1 MSVFGS
7 AVLASHAT
15 CTPLPLF
22 RTARTMGDVKLVTLL
37 DVAKHPE
44 YSENELTN
52 LFQLFCKYAEPNT
65 KKGTISLESFKKLLE
80 ALELT
85 QTHLEAKET
94 YDKVAKDGKVTLD
107 EFMKLVK
114 DLTAKT
120 GKINLDLVVKL
131 AAQEEVDVDN
141 VGVGGAK
148 RFFEAKARILEVG
161 DAAYRAFEDKK
172 KEEEERKKRQEEF
185 QKKKQQF
192 QPAA

>member
-1 MSVFGS
+1 M
-7 AVLASHAT
+7 LAPHVTST
-15 CTPLPLF
+15 RLPLF

-52 LFQLFCKYAEPNT
+52 LFQLFCKYAEPST

-114 DLTAKT
+114 ELTAKT

-131 AAQEEVDVDN
+131 AAQEEVDVDD

>member
-1 MSVFGS
+1 MSEE
-7 AVLASHAT
+7 
-15 CTPLPLF
+15 
-22 RTARTMGDVKLVTLL
+22 KQVTLL
-37 DVAKHPE
+37 EIAKHPE
-44 YSENELTN
+44 YNEEELNN
-52 LFQLFCKYAEPNT
+52 LFKLFCRYATPKT
-65 KKGTISLESFKKLLE
+65 KKGAISLDDFKKLLE

-94 YDKVAKDGKVTLD
+94 YDAISKDGKVTLE
-107 EFMKLVK
+107 EFMRLVK

-131 AAQEEVDVDN
+131 AAQGEVNVDD

-161 DAAYRAFEDKK
+161 DAAYRAFEDRK
-172 KEEEERKKRQEEF
+172 KEEEDKKKRQEDF
-185 QKKKQQF
+185 KKKREQF

>member
-1 MSVFGS
+1 MDDSK
-7 AVLASHAT
+7 
-15 CTPLPLF
+15 
-22 RTARTMGDVKLVTLL
+22 MVTIF
-37 DVAKHPE
+37 DISENPE
-44 YSENELTN
+44 YSEDELGK
-52 LFQLFCKYAEPNT
+52 LFKLFCKYAEPNT
-65 KKGTISLESFKKLLE
+65 KKGTISLDNFKKLLE
-80 ALELT
+80 ALDLA

-94 YDKVAKDGKVTLD
+94 YDKVVKDGQVTLK

-114 DLTAKT
+114 DLESKT

-131 AAQEEVDVDN
+131 AAQEEVDVDD

-172 KEEEERKKRQEEF
+172 KEEEEKKKRQEEF
-185 QKKKQQF
+185 RKKKEQF

>member
-1 MSVFGS
+1 
-7 AVLASHAT
+7 
-15 CTPLPLF
+15 
-22 RTARTMGDVKLVTLL
+22 MGDVKLVTLL

-44 YSENELTN
+44 YSEDELN
-52 LFQLFCKYAEPNT
+52 KLYCLFCRYAEPNT
-65 KKGTISLESFKKLLE
+65 KKGAISLDSFKKLLE

-94 YDKVAKDGKVTLD
+94 YDKAAKDDKITLE

-131 AAQEEVDVDN
+131 AAQEEVDVDD

-172 KEEEERKKRQEEF
+172 KEEEEKKKRQEEF
-185 QKKKQQF
+185 KKKREQF
-192 QPAA
+192 QQTA

>member
-1 MSVFGS
+1 
-7 AVLASHAT
+7 
-15 CTPLPLF
+15 
-22 RTARTMGDVKLVTLL
+22 MGDVKLVTLL
-37 DVAKHPE
+37 DIAKHPE
-44 YSENELTN
+44 YSEDELN
-52 LFQLFCKYAEPNT
+52 KLFQLFCRYAEPKT
-65 KKGTISLESFKKLLE
+65 KKGHISLDSFKKLLE

-94 YDKVAKDGKVTLD
+94 YDKAAKDGKISLD

-131 AAQEEVDVDN
+131 AAQEEVNVDD

-185 QKKKQQF
+185 KKKREQF